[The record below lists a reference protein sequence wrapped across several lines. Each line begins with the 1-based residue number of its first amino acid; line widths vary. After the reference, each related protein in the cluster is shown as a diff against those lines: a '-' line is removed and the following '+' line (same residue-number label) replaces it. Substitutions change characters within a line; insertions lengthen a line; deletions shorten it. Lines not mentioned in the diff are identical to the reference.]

1 MYIDNNLDPK
11 IKNFCNNL
19 SIQENLASTEIMI
32 IISHIS
38 RETWNS
44 SEKSTDSWFVD
55 SYNPVL
61 LKAWEA
67 KISIQSV
74 RNHYKALKYM
84 MAFLQDLKVKFQS
97 H

>member
-11 IKNFCNNL
+11 IKNFSNNL

-44 SEKSTDSWFVD
+44 SEK
-55 SYNPVL
+55 
-61 LKAWEA
+61 
-67 KISIQSV
+67 
-74 RNHYKALKYM
+74 KYGFM
-84 MAFLQDLKVKFQS
+84 ICRQL
-97 H
+97 